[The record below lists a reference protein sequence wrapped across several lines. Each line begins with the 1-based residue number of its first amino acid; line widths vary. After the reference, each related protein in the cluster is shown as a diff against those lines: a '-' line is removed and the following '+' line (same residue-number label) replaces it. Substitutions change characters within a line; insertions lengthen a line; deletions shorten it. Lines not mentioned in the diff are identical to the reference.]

1 MVDLLSNSKERKK
14 ALGAFYTPQ
23 ILSDLLAKLLVPL
36 CENNNDSL
44 ISALD
49 PATGDGI
56 LLESL
61 ERIAKTHKKDIN
73 LIGIDIDKRAIKKS
87 KNRFEESDSECVF
100 INTDALY
107 PLGNSIP
114 SKGWDVLIQKY
125 IPNGIDLIVC
135 NPPWG
140 ADISHYISLP
150 HDFKTAIGQ
159 FDVYDLFIE
168 TIISNL
174 RKDGVYGIIVPDS
187 IYCQEHKK
195 VREILLTNTTIKGI
209 VRLGEGFFPNVNFAV
224 SIIYGIKRSNTSYNV
239 LCSHI
244 SNSEKKA
251 ILSGE
256 ADIYTVVKK
265 KSIKVPAKQMIS
277 SGFSFIVDVGQEDF
291 PILNKLKKYDTI
303 KTYTSCQRGVEL
315 SKKGGVLQCPKCE
328 NWFPMPRS
336 KKRVTICPHCKAD
349 VVTASANHTSIV
361 TTIKEKDCVSLIAG
375 EDIGRFTVSSNRYI
389 RQGLQGINYKSS
401 DLYQGP
407 KVLVRK
413 TGVGITAGIDYN
425 NSLTNQVVYI
435 VKPKE
440 SVHPSVTAEVIVA
453 ILCSRL
459 ITYII
464 IKRKGSI
471 GWTSNPYLSQQ
482 DVNTLP
488 FPRLDF
494 QKSQTIT
501 ALNRITELV
510 RSNYKKGKE
519 ISVEADAEIERNIA
533 SLYNLESKEYK
544 TIFKTI
550 GQVEQMIPFRRLL
563 NINSDFI
570 FQNGI

>member
-1 MVDLLSNSKERKK
+1 MVDLTSNNKKRKK

-23 ILSDLLAKLLVPL
+23 VLSDLLAKLLIPL
-36 CENNNDSL
+36 CEKTNDHL
-44 ISALD
+44 ITVLD

-56 LLESL
+56 LLESF
-61 ERIAKTHKKDIN
+61 ERIAQKHNIDIN
-73 LIGIDIDKRAIKKS
+73 IIGIDIDKGAIDSSKK
-87 KNRFEESDSECVF
+87 RFEGSDSGCAF

-107 PLGNSIP
+107 PLSNSLP
-114 SKGWDVLIQKY
+114 SKGWDTLIRKY
-125 IPNGIDLIVC
+125 IPNGIDLIIS

-140 ADISHYISLP
+140 ADISNYVSLP

-159 FDVYDLFIE
+159 FDIYDLFIE
-168 TIISNL
+168 TIIENL
-174 RKDGVYGIIVPDS
+174 RNNGVYGIIVPDS

-195 VREILLTNTTIKGI
+195 VREILLANTTVMGI
-209 VRLGEGFFPNVNFAV
+209 VKLGEGFFPDVNFAV
-224 SIIYGIKRSNTSYNV
+224 SIIYGVKKPNAKYDV

-251 ILSGE
+251 IMSGE
-256 ADIYTVVKK
+256 ADIYTIVMKK
-265 KSIKVPAKQMIS
+265 AIKVPAKQMIA
-277 SGFSFIVDVGQEDF
+277 SGFSFIVDVGQEDLS
-291 PILNKLKKYDTI
+291 ILNKLNKYDTI
-303 KTYTSCQRGVEL
+303 KLHTSCKRGVEL
-315 SKKGGVLQCPKCE
+315 SKKGDVLQCPKCGK
-328 NWFPMPRS
+328 WFPMPRN
-336 KKRVTICPHCKAD
+336 KKIATTCSHCKAD
-349 VVTASANHTSIV
+349 VVIATANHANIV
-361 TTIKEKDCVSLIAG
+361 TNKKEKECVSLIAG
-375 EDIGRFTVSSNRYI
+375 EDIGRFSVSSNRYI
-389 RQGLQGINYKSS
+389 RQGFNGINYKSS
-401 DLYQGP
+401 VLYQGP

-435 VKPKE
+435 IKPKD

-459 ITYII
+459 TTYII

-482 DVNTLP
+482 DVNMLP
-488 FPRLDF
+488 FPKLDF
-494 QKSQTIT
+494 QNSQTT
-501 ALNRITELV
+501 AALNRITELV
-510 RSNYKKGKE
+510 RNNIGKGKE
-519 ISVEADAEIERNIA
+519 MSVEADAEIERNIA
-533 SLYNLESKEYK
+533 FLYNLGYKEYK
-544 TIFKTI
+544 TIFNTI